1 MKKILLLSVVGIA
14 TLLAQEEAAYTIT
27 GTKDPRLDATY
38 AATYV
43 SQNLED
49 EGCSYY
55 AGDKGFRRPKI
66 ASRRIMV
73 ADGNYTL
80 TLPITLT
87 KEEDKC
93 SYRFTG
99 LELYL
104 RRKYDNELSSIHYI
118 LSDKKKVSPIYH
130 KTKGGAM
137 SLHEPDAPPSL
148 ETDKK
153 YFRIA
158 KESTFLCKTKWFPED
173 TAKRLKEGLWFH
185 CTMQIDNDVNRT
197 LYTQKD
203 PSIYW
208 FSHPEFGIDAIENE
222 TMHIDIAVDEK
233 GCKANLGPGNINA
246 PDHFRELEKPNLFQ
260 KLF

>member
-1 MKKILLLSVVGIA
+1 MKTL
-14 TLLAQEEAAYTIT
+14 TLLILSFLTLFAQNEAAYTIT

-43 SQNLED
+43 SQNLTD
-49 EGCSYY
+49 DACSYY
-55 AGDKGFRRPKI
+55 EGNKGFRRPNI
-66 ASRRIMV
+66 SSRRMTV

-87 KEEDKC
+87 QEENKC
-93 SYRFTG
+93 NYRFAG

-118 LSDKKKVSPIYH
+118 LSDKKEVNPIYW

-137 SLHEPDAPPSL
+137 GFNKPDTPAYL
-148 ETDKK
+148 KTDKK

-158 KESTFLCKTKWFPED
+158 KESTFLCKTFWFEKGRYAD
-173 TAKRLKEGLWFH
+173 AHSQFH
-185 CTMQIDNDVNRT
+185 CTMQIDNDVNRM
-197 LYTQKD
+197 LYQKD
-203 PSIYW
+203 PIIYS
-208 FSHPEFGIDAIENE
+208 FSHPEFGVDAIEKE
-222 TMHIDIAVDEK
+222 TMHIDILVDEK
-233 GCKANLGPGNINA
+233 NCRMMENRRIV
-246 PDHFRELEKPNLFQ
+246 PDNFRELEKPNLFQ

>member
-1 MKKILLLSVVGIA
+1 MKKIILLFILTFTTLIA
-14 TLLAQEEAAYTIT
+14 QNEAAYTIT

-43 SQNLED
+43 SQNLTD
-49 EGCSYY
+49 DACSYY
-55 AGDKGFRRPKI
+55 VGDKGFRRPKI
-66 ASRRIMV
+66 ASRSMAV
-73 ADGNYTL
+73 PDGNYTL

-104 RRKYDNELSSIHYI
+104 RRKYDNELSSIHTI
-118 LSDKKKVSPIYH
+118 LSDKKKVNQIYW

-137 SLHEPDAPPSL
+137 SLKNPDTPPNL

-158 KESTFLCKTKWFPED
+158 KESTFLCKTFWFDKGRYAE
-173 TAKRLKEGLWFH
+173 AHSQFH

-197 LYTQKD
+197 LYQKD
-203 PSIYW
+203 PVIYS
-208 FSHPEFGIDAIENE
+208 FSHPEFGVDVIENE
-222 TMHIDIAVDEK
+222 TMHIDILVDEK
-233 GCKANLGPGNINA
+233 NCKMMENRRIV
-246 PDHFRELEKPNLFQ
+246 PDNFRELEKPNLFQ

>member
-1 MKKILLLSVVGIA
+1 MKTL
-14 TLLAQEEAAYTIT
+14 TLLILSFLTLFAQNEAAYTIT

-43 SQNLED
+43 SQNLTD
-49 EGCSYY
+49 DACSYY
-55 AGDKGFRRPKI
+55 EGDKGFRRPKI
-66 ASRRIMV
+66 ASRRMTV

-87 KEEDKC
+87 QEENKC
-93 SYRFTG
+93 SYRFAG

-118 LSDKKKVSPIYH
+118 LSDKKEVNPIYW

-137 SLHEPDAPPSL
+137 SSPNPDTPAYL
-148 ETDKK
+148 KTDKK

-158 KESTFLCKTKWFPED
+158 KDSTFLCKTKWYASSQNS
-173 TAKRLKEGLWFH
+173 TFH
-185 CTMQIDNDVNRT
+185 CTMQIDDDVNRT
-197 LYTQKD
+197 LYQKD
-203 PSIYW
+203 PVVYS
-208 FSHPEFGIDAIENE
+208 FSHPEFGVDAIENE
-222 TMHIDIAVDEK
+222 MMHIDILVDENR
-233 GCKANLGPGNINA
+233 CKANLGRGNINA
-246 PDHFRELEKPNLFQ
+246 PDQFRELEKPNFLQ

>member
-1 MKKILLLSVVGIA
+1 MKYFFIPLLLI
-14 TLLAQEEAAYTIT
+14 TQLFAQNEAAYTIT

-43 SQNLED
+43 SQNLTD
-49 EGCSYY
+49 EACSYY
-55 AGDKGFRRPKI
+55 FGHEGFRRPNI
-66 ASRRIMV
+66 SSRRMTV
-73 ADGNYTL
+73 PDGNYTL

-87 KEEDKC
+87 QEENKC
-93 SYRFTG
+93 NYRFAG

-118 LSDKKKVSPIYH
+118 LSDKKKVSPIYY
-130 KTKGGAM
+130 KTKGGEM
-137 SLHEPDAPPSL
+137 GGNTWDTPPGL

-158 KESTFLCKTKWFPED
+158 KDSTFLCKTKWFPED
-173 TAKRLKEGLWFH
+173 TAKRMQEAVWFH
-185 CTMQIDNDVNRT
+185 CTMQIDDDINRT
-197 LYTQKD
+197 LYQKD
-203 PSIYW
+203 PIIYS
-208 FSHPEFGIDAIENE
+208 FSHPEFGVDTIENE

-233 GCKANLGPGNINA
+233 GCKANLGRGNINA
-246 PDHFRELEKPNLFQ
+246 ADHFRELEKPNLFQ